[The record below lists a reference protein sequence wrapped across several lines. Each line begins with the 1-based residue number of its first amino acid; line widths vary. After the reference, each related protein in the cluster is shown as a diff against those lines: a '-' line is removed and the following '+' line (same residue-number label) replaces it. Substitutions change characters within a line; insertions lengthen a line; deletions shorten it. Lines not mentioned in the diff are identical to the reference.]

1 MNAAVV
7 SGLGFSDITRS
18 WAGSSATLAVDASV
32 SALDDAG
39 LDRTDIDGLLV
50 AHSPVVPCGELGVG
64 FQRTLGLGE
73 LRLLQDVH
81 GHGAS
86 SAQIIEVAALAVQ
99 AGMATHVL
107 CVFAD
112 AMVGTKVP
120 TAEAFALTV
129 PHGELPGWEATH
141 GLFGAHSA
149 YGLAARRHMAQYGTT
164 TEHFGAVAVSARRWA
179 AGNPLAVAREPMTL
193 EDHAASPWIVE
204 PFRRFDCAFP
214 VNGGVAVIV
223 SAPEAARH
231 LRRSPVIV
239 AGMGEGHAANFRHEG
254 GDVEV
259 ATAVGAASR
268 RALEM
273 ARLTLSDVDVCELYD
288 CFTYATIVT
297 LEDLG
302 FCPKGEGGQFVADGN
317 IDPGGSIPTDT
328 GGGQLSGYYLQ
339 GMTPISEAII
349 QLRGDGGDRQVPDA
363 DVALVAC
370 QGGIMNHHACL
381 VLTTEAAGG

>member
-1 MNAAVV
+1 MSPAVI
-7 SGLGFSDITRS
+7 SGLGFSEITRS
-18 WAGSSATLAVDASV
+18 WVGTAGRLAVDASA

-50 AHSPVVPCGELGVG
+50 AHSPVVPCGELGVD

-73 LRLLQDVH
+73 LRLLQDLH

-86 SAQIIEVAALAVQ
+86 AAQIIEVATLAVQ

-112 AMVGTKVP
+112 AMVGNKVP

-141 GLFGAHSA
+141 GLFGAHAA
-149 YGLAARRHMAQYGTT
+149 YGLAARRHMVQYGTT

-179 AGNPLAVAREPMTL
+179 GGNPLAVVREPMTL
-193 EDHAASPWIVE
+193 EDHARSPWIVE
-204 PFRRFDCAFP
+204 PFRRYDCAFP
-214 VNGGVAVIV
+214 VNGGIAVVV
-223 SAPEAARH
+223 SDAEAAKDLARA
-231 LRRSPVIV
+231 PVFV
-239 AGMGEGHAANFRHEG
+239 AGFGEGHRANYRHAG
-254 GDVEV
+254 CDLEV
-259 ATAVGAASR
+259 RTSAGTAGR
-268 RALEM
+268 EALAM
-273 ARLTLSDVDVCELYD
+273 ARLQLSDVDVCEVYD
-288 CFTYATIVT
+288 CFTYSTIVT

-302 FCPKGEGGQFVADGN
+302 FCPKGEGGPFVADGN
-317 IDPGGSIPTDT
+317 IDPGGAIPTST

-339 GMTPISEAII
+339 GMTPISEAIV
-349 QLRGDGGDRQVPDA
+349 QLRGDGGDRQVPGA

-370 QGGIMNHHACL
+370 QGGIMNHHVCL